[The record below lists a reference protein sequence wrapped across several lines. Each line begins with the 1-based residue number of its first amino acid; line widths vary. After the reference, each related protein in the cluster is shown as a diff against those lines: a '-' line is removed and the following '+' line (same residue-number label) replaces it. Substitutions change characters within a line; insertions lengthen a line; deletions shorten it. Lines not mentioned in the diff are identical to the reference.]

1 MLVVVCRLP
10 DHTSASASVGAVS
23 GGRVDIR
30 LGMDNEENLYI
41 LSKVDGTIREVVGAT
56 VSQEK

>member
-1 MLVVVCRLP
+1 VDTGLP
-10 DHTSASASVGAVS
+10 GRATIS

-30 LGMDNEENLYI
+30 LGMDSEDNLYI

-56 VSQEK
+56 VSQ